1 MCARKKESN
10 QRTKNSDK
18 KIYDRKRERDEEDHR
33 QKLCVTVA
41 MKSEEED
48 EEEDGKRATTGA
60 RDDDD
65 RALARLAP
73 SGAFG
78 VPSTPPRTKN
88 EETRYGASWGR
99 SIVFLDDALCAV
111 PVEHGVLLVESERG
125 RQVAFV
131 PGTPGQRRVTAIA
144 AKKCFNERNNGGDDF
159 DEERERGINGQRRR
173 DAGSSLSLIHI

>member
-1 MCARKKESN
+1 
-10 QRTKNSDK
+10 
-18 KIYDRKRERDEEDHR
+18 
-33 QKLCVTVA
+33 
-41 MKSEEED
+41 MKSEDENE
-48 EEEDGKRATTGA
+48 EEEDGKRARTGG
-60 RDDDD
+60 RDD

-78 VPSTPPRTKN
+78 VPATPPRTKN

-99 SIVFLDDALCAV
+99 SVVFLDDALCAV
-111 PVEHGVLLVESERG
+111 PVGHGVLLVESERG

-159 DEERERGINGQRRR
+159 DEERERNKRSTKKGCWVFVIYFGTSSIYWRNGIFIR
-173 DAGSSLSLIHI
+173 DCREW